1 MKIKRLNKDEVKTK
15 NIVLIITSILTLIL
29 GFSFFFENSIKFLDG
44 IEIFYVTKLLYFG
57 CEFTNYILTRKL
69 TGMHSLYISLAC
81 LIASVA
87 GLSYMNEPTN
97 LVLTVTLI
105 GWMIIMVIIKLIRI
119 EDLRNQNNYSVFIN
133 LFTMSLFILLG
144 FLIITNIYKEITNPC
159 LMLGFFFT
167 VNGILNLIETIGNIK
182 FCK

>member
-1 MKIKRLNKDEVKTK
+1 MENKSNKNEIKTK
-15 NIVLIITSILTLIL
+15 NVVLIITSILTLFI
-29 GFSFFFENSIKFLDG
+29 GISFFLENYITFLDG
-44 IEIFYVTKLLYFG
+44 LEIFYVAMLLYFG
-57 CEFTNYILTRKL
+57 FEFTNYILTRKI

-87 GLSYMNEPTN
+87 GLSYMEQPTH

-105 GWMIIMVIIKLIRI
+105 GWLVIMVIIKLIRI
-119 EDLRNQNNYSVFIN
+119 EELRNQNNYSVFVN

-144 FLIITNIYKEITNPC
+144 FLVITNIYKEITNPC

-167 VNGILNLIETIGNIK
+167 VNGVLNLIETLANIK